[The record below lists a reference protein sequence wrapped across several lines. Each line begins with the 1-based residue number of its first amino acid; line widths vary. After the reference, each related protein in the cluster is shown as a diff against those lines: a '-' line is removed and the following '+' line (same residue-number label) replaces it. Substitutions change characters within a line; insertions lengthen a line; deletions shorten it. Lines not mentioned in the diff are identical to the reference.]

1 MHIRDILIPGGSAK
15 LPGDY
20 KRRYLCERCGGTGQQ
35 PAGCWDGTA
44 YAAPAGVCDD
54 CHGTG
59 ELGEVGSTAKWQGSV
74 LTIKVPG
81 TPLGKPRMTR
91 RDKWAKRACVV
102 RYREWADRVRAIA
115 GAVPPAESVRRLS
128 WVATFECPK
137 SWSIARQEAAHGTL
151 HRSKPDR
158 DNIDK
163 AILDALYPNGD
174 AAIAAGTVE
183 KRWAAEAS
191 LVITIELV

>member
-1 MHIRDILIPGGSAK
+1 MHIRDILISGSAK

-20 KRRYLCERCGGTGQQ
+20 RPQGDEPLRE
-35 PAGCWDGTA
+35 
-44 YAAPAGVCDD
+44 
-54 CHGTG
+54 
-59 ELGEVGSTAKWQGSV
+59 WQGIV

-91 RDKWAKRACVV
+91 RDKWARRACVV
-102 RYREWADRVRAIA
+102 RYRDWADKVRDIA

-128 WVATFECPK
+128 WIATFEPPK
-137 SWSIARQEAAHGTL
+137 SWSARKREAAIGML

-163 AILDALYPNGD
+163 AILDALYPDGD

-183 KRWAAEAS
+183 KRWGAIAS

>member
-15 LPGDY
+15 PPGDY
-20 KRRYLCERCGGTGQQ
+20 RPRGETIPLC
-35 PAGCWDGTA
+35 
-44 YAAPAGVCDD
+44 
-54 CHGTG
+54 
-59 ELGEVGSTAKWQGSV
+59 KWQGKM
-74 LTIKVPG
+74 LTIRIPG
-81 TPLGKPRMTR
+81 APLGKPRMTR
-91 RDKWAKRACVV
+91 RDKWAKRSCVM
-102 RYREWADRVRAIA
+102 RYRDWADKVRAIA
-115 GAVPPAESVRRLS
+115 GAVPPAESVLRLS

-163 AILDALYPNGD
+163 AILDVLYPDGD
-174 AAIAAGTVE
+174 AAIAAGTME
-183 KRWAAEAS
+183 KRWGLEAS